1 MSKRI
6 KMLLTTI
13 ALMVTVFAACTF
25 TSSAA
30 SGKWICAWST
40 APTQIG
46 VDGYENITAFVG
58 DVTARVVF
66 TPTANGTKLRVR
78 VSNVYGEKPLE
89 LTRVTVAKSVEGSK
103 IDTATTKIVTFNEG
117 YQNITVPAGKEYYS
131 DPVVFDVKAQESIA
145 ISFYAHEF
153 TEISTMG
160 LSGAD
165 TYLSL
170 GGDSTSAA
178 SFGFGEEVEKE
189 QALSIMTKLLG
200 INLDPSLAYSFVKV
214 VPCISGVDVYSDED
228 AYSVV
233 VAGDSTVAN
242 EFPLYL
248 SQAINNNKVSNVG
261 VAGKGILGNR
271 LTGDGLGLIGSQ
283 IYGESLISRF
293 ERDVLS
299 QAGVEYVIVK
309 IGANDIMHPVCKDI
323 KEQYP
328 NIKQPTAQD
337 IIAGY
342 KKIFTKCHD
351 AGIKVIAISITQWKG
366 NTRNYFGTGDKY
378 VRTKAQFNADWKIA
392 QTVNKWLS
400 ETSLHDGFVNFN
412 DISADP
418 KDPAA
423 FLPEYTIDGAH
434 PSDSLQKI
442 WGDYFPLSLIGVGN
456 KPSGVKLSTTD
467 LKLNVGKGKK
477 ITATVLPKK
486 AKDKTVKWS
495 SSNKKVATVSSSGYV
510 KAISN
515 GKATITCKT
524 NTGGITAKCTVTVT
538 TKPTAVKLNKTKATI
553 YTTKSVALKATV
565 SPSNATEKGVK
576 WSSSNTKVATVS
588 SKGVVTGV
596 GSGKATITC
605 TTVSGS
611 LKAKCVITVARK
623 TEVASISLNRTKVG
637 VFKGATY
644 QLKATVSPSNATFKD
659 VKWSSSNKK
668 AVTVSSKGLV
678 KAVGKGSATITCTSV
693 DNPMVK
699 KTCYVKVKYKTTG
712 IKLDKTSVKI
722 YEGQKT
728 KLVANVLPSA
738 ATNKNVTWKS
748 QNKSIVAVSQ
758 SGTIRGVKPGTTYVI
773 CTTESGG
780 FVAKCKV
787 TVTKVVKSTSV
798 KINLK
803 TLVINQGTY
812 ARLGA
817 TVSPSNTSNR
827 AVTWSSSNSKIVKVY
842 SDGKLY
848 GVKNGK
854 ATITCK
860 TKDTGKTAK
869 CVVTVNPVTPTSVKL
884 NKTSLTLNNS
894 KTFQIK
900 ATVYPS
906 NASNKAVRWS
916 SSDPSVV
923 YVNANG
929 VVKGMKPGK
938 SAVITC
944 TTVSGKKIAKCTV
957 KVNPIKVTK
966 ISLNKTSVNTVPGKT
981 FTLTAKVY
989 PSNATNKSVKW
1000 TTNNPKVAT
1009 VSSKGVVKALKE
1021 GKAIIGCVSND
1032 GGFVA
1037 VCTVEVKV
1045 TKVMGVKLDIANATA
1060 NVGQSFTL
1068 KATVVP
1074 ENATNK
1080 KVVWSTTD
1088 SKVAKVSSSGKVTAV
1103 GLGRCAIKATTVDGN
1118 CIAICNLYVR

>member
-117 YQNITVPAGKEYYS
+117 YQNISVPAGKEYYS
-131 DPVVFDVKAQESIA
+131 DPVVFDVKAQENIA

-233 VAGDSTVAN
+233 IAGDSTVAN

-510 KAISN
+510 KAITN

-553 YTTKSVALKATV
+553 YTTKSVA
-565 SPSNATEKGVK
+565 
-576 WSSSNTKVATVS
+576 
-588 SKGVVTGV
+588 
-596 GSGKATITC
+596 
-605 TTVSGS
+605 
-611 LKAKCVITVARK
+611 
-623 TEVASISLNRTKVG
+623 
-637 VFKGATY
+637 
-644 QLKATVSPSNATFKD
+644 LKATVSPSNATFKD

-817 TVSPSNTSNR
+817 TVSPSNTSNK

-981 FTLTAKVY
+981 FTLTVKVY